1 VSGAA
6 EQLSKTASKPRSST
20 SVRSFPL
27 DTTTMLTSVAKTRRA
42 LVVHEAVGRAGFGA
56 ELSSL
61 IHEELF
67 NELIEPVRRVTANTP
82 VPFAK
87 KLESAFVPSADT
99 VVAAARKLCGRHSRD
114 PD

>member
-1 VSGAA
+1 
-6 EQLSKTASKPRSST
+6 
-20 SVRSFPL
+20 
-27 DTTTMLTSVAKTRRA
+27 MLTSVAKTRRA

-67 NELIEPVRRVTANTP
+67 NELIEPVRRVDRAQHPGAVRKESSNRRLSRLPTP
-82 VPFAK
+82 
-87 KLESAFVPSADT
+87 